1 MNEQARSD
9 RPDQF
14 QPFRVGHAAA
24 DHWGLAAKSCLDQ
37 LGPIDAADNIGF
49 LYVTETFA
57 NDIGSVLTFLRETT
71 RIEQWVGGVGFG
83 ICATGTEYHEAGAIA
98 AMTGRIPPDSFRVF
112 SGLDLDAGWIA
123 GHAPPLA
130 LIHGDP
136 GNPSLPRLISHVAEA
151 TGGYLVGGITSHAQ
165 GARQIANE
173 AVSGGVSGLLLGP
186 EIGVSIGLSQGCT
199 PIGPV
204 HTVTEG
210 VDGVLI
216 EIDGHRALD
225 LLKEESGDLIARNLS
240 RAAGYIHVALPVAGS
255 DTADYTVRNLVG
267 IDPERGWIA
276 VGAPLGIGDKLI
288 FVRRD
293 SNTAQEDL
301 RRMVRQAGARALKN
315 GPIRAGIYVSCVA
328 RGPNMFGPESG
339 ELATI
344 REELGDLP
352 LIGFYANGE
361 ICNDRLYGYTG
372 VLTLIS

>member
-1 MNEQARSD
+1 MNEQARGD
-9 RPDQF
+9 RPAQL
-14 QPFRVGHAAA
+14 QPFRVGHAGDA
-24 DHWGLAAKSCLDQ
+24 HWGRAAKACLDQ
-37 LGPIDAADNIGF
+37 LGAIDSDHNLGF
-49 LYVTETFA
+49 LYVTEAFA

-71 RIEQWVGGVGFG
+71 RIEQWVGGVGLG
-83 ICATGTEYHEAGAIA
+83 ICATGTEYHETGAVA
-98 AMTGRIPPDSFRVF
+98 AMTGHIPPDSFRVF
-112 SGLDLDAGWIA
+112 GGLDLDTDWIA
-123 GHAPPLA
+123 GHSPPLA

-136 GNPSLPRLISHVAEA
+136 GNPSLPRLISHIAEA
-151 TGGYLVGGITSHAQ
+151 TGGYLVGGITSHLQ
-165 GARQIANE
+165 GARQVANE

-186 EIGVSIGLSQGCT
+186 EVGVSIGLSQGCT

-216 EIDGHRALD
+216 EIDGQNALT
-225 LLKEESGDLIARNLS
+225 LLKTESGDLIARDLS

-255 DTADYTVRNLVG
+255 DTADYTVRNLIG

-276 VGAPLGIGDKLI
+276 VGAQLGIGDKLI

-301 RRMVRQAGARALKN
+301 RRMARQAGARAHRN
-315 GPIRAGIYVSCVA
+315 GPIRAGLYVSCVA

-344 REELGDLP
+344 REELGDFP